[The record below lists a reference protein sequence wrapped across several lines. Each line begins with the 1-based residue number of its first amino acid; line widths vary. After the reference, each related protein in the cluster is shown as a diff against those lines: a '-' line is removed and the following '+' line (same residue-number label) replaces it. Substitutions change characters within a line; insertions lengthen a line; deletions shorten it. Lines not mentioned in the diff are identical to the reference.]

1 MQTDCSL
8 SHHTHNKATQAGLVS
23 HYSQIADS
31 TKCPI
36 IVYNVPGRT
45 GCNVLPETMAELFK
59 TKEKYRGTQGSY
71 RKSGT
76 GFKDNVSDRRKA

>member
-1 MQTDCSL
+1 M
-8 SHHTHNKATQAGLVS
+8 S

-59 TKEKYRGTQGSY
+59 TKENIVGLKEAY